1 MNRYLE
7 PRIVQELCRDLTHG
21 IINRRL
27 IETEFF
33 RWWFELTDWTPF
45 CETVWKYDDRCRIF
59 VRDSV
64 FLMFEC
70 VGDDGCVERISI
82 GNLDIG
88 WETIWS
94 KKNQCNSN
102 DED

>member
-1 MNRYLE
+1 MDKYLE

-21 IINRRL
+21 IIDRKL
-27 IETEFF
+27 IENEFF
-33 RWWFELTDWTPF
+33 RWWFELTDWKPF
-45 CETVWKYDDRCRIF
+45 CENIWKYEDRCRMF
-59 VRDSV
+59 VRDNIILL
-64 FLMFEC
+64 FMCDL
-70 VGDDGCVERISI
+70 DGCVNKVSI
-82 GNLDIG
+82 GNLAIG